1 MQKLKMNLDF
11 SKYKGKY
18 IALVD
23 EKVVASGDNAEK
35 VLNEAKSK
43 YPNKDVILRKIPE
56 EETLI
61 LVIKWK

>member
-1 MQKLKMNLDF
+1 MQKLKIDIDF

-23 EKVVASGDNAEK
+23 EKIVASGQNAEK
-35 VLNEAKSK
+35 VLNEARLKHPK
-43 YPNKDVILRKIPE
+43 KEIVLRKIPE
-56 EETLI
+56 EEAMI